1 MLRILQPD
9 DRDEKR
15 NQRPGRQ
22 KADPT
27 AAILSAAMLCEHLG
41 FTGEAAKIEQAAA
54 DDLVER
60 QGAWAARSTAE
71 IGDDIAER
79 VAG

>member
-1 MLRILQPD
+1 MFEPVHGSAPD
-9 DRDEKR
+9 IA
-15 NQRPGRQ
+15 GRQ
-22 KADPT
+22 QADPT

-41 FTGEAAKIEQAAA
+41 FTAVATKIEQAAA

>member
-1 MLRILQPD
+1 
-9 DRDEKR
+9 
-15 NQRPGRQ
+15 
-22 KADPT
+22 
-27 AAILSAAMLCEHLG
+27 
-41 FTGEAAKIEQAAA
+41 
-54 DDLVER
+54 VER

>member
-1 MLRILQPD
+1 MELGGAVALVTGAARGIGEQIARVLA
-9 DRDEKR
+9 RDGATVVGVDVP
-15 NQRPGRQ
+15 Q
-22 KADPT
+22 
-27 AAILSAAMLCEHLG
+27 
-41 FTGEAAKIEQAAA
+41 AA

-71 IGDDIAER
+71 VGDDIAEQ